1 MSRCLAAILGLLFA
15 LTVYAEVRESCGDG
29 SFCPSGTTCCDI
41 GSGEYGCCPIP
52 DAVCCSDKLHC
63 CPQGMTCDTTHS
75 MCTNG
80 YIRQPFHQKMKTERQ
95 VGSDSWESNSIEDEE
110 VENGSEE
117 CKDHKSRCPE
127 HTTCCSAKGKT
138 TGCCPM
144 EDAVCCT
151 DGLHCCPPDHT
162 CNLEEETCEPT
173 TGNEISKS
181 KPWYKSLA
189 STRIVRK
196 KGVKYQPSL
205 QECSN
210 GDTCNGQSTCCYNA
224 DDNEA
229 YCCAYANG
237 KCCRNGKK
245 CCSEGF
251 SCSEYG
257 DECVREENGV
267 SISMRMIQTKIA
279 KGVEGESNEQP
290 DQKCPDGT
298 RCSPLNTCCPIRSHL
313 DGGIIGYQCCE
324 LTNGVCCNDHCCP
337 RGHRCSTDGRCEKSV
352 LNKPVNWFN

>member
-1 MSRCLAAILGLLFA
+1 MSTDQISQANRWAQ
-15 LTVYAEVRESCGDG
+15 VRESCGDG
-29 SFCPSGTTCCDI
+29 SSCPSGTTCCDI
-41 GSGEYGCCPIP
+41 GSGQYGCCPIP

-63 CPQGMTCDTTHS
+63 CPQGMICDTTHS

-95 VGSDSWESNSIEDEE
+95 VESDSWESNSIEDETE
-110 VENGSEE
+110 EEKVENGSEE
-117 CKDHKSRCPE
+117 CKGKSQVPMSGAYNLLFVKRKNHRLLSDGRCRFIE
-127 HTTCCSAKGKT
+127 KQVNKT
-138 TGCCPM
+138 ICEFQCVARMVFT
-144 EDAVCCT
+144 AVR
-151 DGLHCCPPDHT
+151 LIIVA
-162 CNLEEETCEPT
+162 
-173 TGNEISKS
+173 ISKKKLVNQQAKMRS
-181 KPWYKSLA
+181 ANRNRGTKSLA
-189 STRIVRK
+189 STQIVRK

-210 GDTCNGQSTCCYNA
+210 GDTCNGQSTCCHNT

-229 YCCAYANG
+229 YCCAYSNG

-251 SCSEYG
+251 TCSEYG
-257 DECVREENGV
+257 DECVREENG
-267 SISMRMIQTKIA
+267 
-279 KGVEGESNEQP
+279 GEFNDRP
-290 DQKCPDGT
+290 NQKCPDGT

-324 LTNGVCCNDHCCP
+324 LTNGVCCKDHCCP

-352 LNKPVNWFN
+352 LNKRINWYN